1 MRPMDALVD
10 RIRQG
15 DIGGAARLISMV
27 EDRRPEGREA
37 MKAIFKMAGRASV
50 IGITGPTGAGKSTL
64 TDRLVRLY
72 RADGKTVGILAIDPS
87 SPFSGGALLG
97 DRVRMNRHGMDE
109 GVFIRS
115 MASRGTLGGLAR
127 ATDDAVHIM
136 DAVGRDVILVETLGV
151 GQDEVA
157 VAALAEFTVVI
168 LQPSTGDEIQ
178 MMKAG
183 MLEIGDL
190 FVVNKA
196 DLPGAGETAREVR
209 EMLHRAAPPA
219 PDPAAEDGD
228 REVFLTIAKTDQG
241 VRPLYD
247 GLQALRKSLES
258 RPEVSAYRRRVR
270 LRANLRAVFL
280 EEIGNRV
287 WRRIERDGRLSGW
300 IGELVNRSTDPYSLA
315 EELLEPLSAHLAA
328 EEKVSG

>member
-1 MRPMDALVD
+1 MDEWVD

-15 DIGGAARLISMV
+15 DIGAASRLISMV

-87 SPFSGGALLG
+87 SPFNGGALLG

-115 MASRGTLGGLAR
+115 MASRGSLGGLAR
-127 ATDDAVHIM
+127 AADDAVHIM

-168 LQPSTGDEIQ
+168 LQPSAGDEIQ

-209 EMLHRAAPPA
+209 EMLLRSGAPASEQAA
-219 PDPAAEDGD
+219 GRVD
-228 REVFLTIAKTDQG
+228 REVFLTVAKTDQG
-241 VRPLYD
+241 VRQLYD
-247 GLQALRKSLES
+247 RLQALRNSLES
-258 RPEVSAYRRRVR
+258 RPEVLAYRRRVR

-280 EEIGNRV
+280 EEIGNRM
-287 WRRIERDGRLSGW
+287 WRRIERDGRLAGW

-315 EELLEPLSAHLAA
+315 EALLEPLSAHLAA
-328 EEKVSG
+328 EEEVSG

>member
-1 MRPMDALVD
+1 MDEWVD

-15 DIGGAARLISMV
+15 DIGAASRLISMV
-27 EDRRPEGREA
+27 ENRRPEGREA
-37 MKAIFKMAGRASV
+37 MKTIFKMAGRAIV
-50 IGITGPTGAGKSTL
+50 IGITGPPGAGKSTL
-64 TDRLVRLY
+64 VDRLTRLY
-72 RADGKTVGILAIDPS
+72 REDGKAVGILAIDPS

-115 MASRGTLGGLAR
+115 MASRGILGGLAR
-127 ATDDAVHIM
+127 STDDAVHIM

-157 VAALAEFTVVI
+157 VTALAEFTLVI

-183 MLEIGDL
+183 LLEVGDL

-219 PDPAAEDGD
+219 PDAAAEDGD
-228 REVFLTIAKTDQG
+228 RDVFLTIAKTDQG

-247 GLQALRKSLES
+247 GLQALRKSLAS
-258 RPEVSAYRRRVR
+258 RPEALAYRRRVR
-270 LRANLRAVFL
+270 VRANLRAVFL

-287 WRRIERDGRLSGW
+287 WRGIERDGRLAGW
-300 IGELVNRSTDPYSLA
+300 IDELFNRSTDPYSLA
-315 EELLEPLSAHLAA
+315 EGVLDPLSAHLAA
-328 EEKVSG
+328 DEEISG

>member
-15 DIGGAARLISMV
+15 DIGAAARLISMV

-115 MASRGTLGGLAR
+115 MASRGSLGGLAR
-127 ATDDAVHIM
+127 AADDAVHIM

-168 LQPSTGDEIQ
+168 LQPSTGDKITLQ
-178 MMKAG
+178 MVA
-183 MLEIGDL
+183 I
-190 FVVNKA
+190 
-196 DLPGAGETAREVR
+196 
-209 EMLHRAAPPA
+209 
-219 PDPAAEDGD
+219 
-228 REVFLTIAKTDQG
+228 
-241 VRPLYD
+241 
-247 GLQALRKSLES
+247 
-258 RPEVSAYRRRVR
+258 
-270 LRANLRAVFL
+270 
-280 EEIGNRV
+280 
-287 WRRIERDGRLSGW
+287 
-300 IGELVNRSTDPYSLA
+300 
-315 EELLEPLSAHLAA
+315 
-328 EEKVSG
+328 

>member
-1 MRPMDALVD
+1 MDAWVD

-15 DIGGAARLISMV
+15 DIGAASRLISMV
-27 EDRRPEGREA
+27 EDCRPEGREA

-87 SPFSGGALLG
+87 SPFNGGALLG

-115 MASRGTLGGLAR
+115 MASRGSLGGLAR
-127 ATDDAVHIM
+127 AADDAVHIM
-136 DAVGRDVILVETLGV
+136 DAAGRDVILVETLGV

-168 LQPSTGDEIQ
+168 LQPSAGDEIQ

-209 EMLHRAAPPA
+209 EMLLRSGAPASGQAA
-219 PDPAAEDGD
+219 GRVD
-228 REVFLTIAKTDQG
+228 REVFLTVAKTDQG
-241 VRPLYD
+241 VRQLYD
-247 GLQALRKSLES
+247 RLHALRNSLES
-258 RPEVSAYRRRVR
+258 RSEVLAYRRRVR

-280 EEIGNRV
+280 EEIGNRM
-287 WRRIERDGRLSGW
+287 WRRIERDGRLAGW

-315 EELLEPLSAHLAA
+315 EALLEPLSAHLAA
-328 EEKVSG
+328 EEEVSG

>member
-1 MRPMDALVD
+1 MDAWVD

-15 DIGGAARLISMV
+15 DIGAASRLISMV
-27 EDRRPEGREA
+27 EDCRPEGREA

-115 MASRGTLGGLAR
+115 MASRGSLGGLAR
-127 ATDDAVHIM
+127 AADDAVHIM
-136 DAVGRDVILVETLGV
+136 DAAGRDVILVETLGV

-168 LQPSTGDEIQ
+168 LQPSAGDEIQ

-209 EMLHRAAPPA
+209 EMLLRSGAPASEQAA
-219 PDPAAEDGD
+219 GRVD
-228 REVFLTIAKTDQG
+228 REVFLTVAKTDQG
-241 VRPLYD
+241 VRQLYD
-247 GLQALRKSLES
+247 RLQALRNSLES
-258 RPEVSAYRRRVR
+258 RPEVLAYRRRVR

-280 EEIGNRV
+280 EEIGNRM
-287 WRRIERDGRLSGW
+287 WRRIERDGRLAGW

-315 EELLEPLSAHLAA
+315 EALLEPLSAHLAA
-328 EEKVSG
+328 EEEVSG

>member
-1 MRPMDALVD
+1 MDAWVD

-15 DIGGAARLISMV
+15 DIGAASRLISMV

-115 MASRGTLGGLAR
+115 MASRGSLGGLAR
-127 ATDDAVHIM
+127 AADDAVHIM

-168 LQPSTGDEIQ
+168 LQPSAGDEIQ

-209 EMLHRAAPPA
+209 EILLRSDAPASGQAA
-219 PDPAAEDGD
+219 GRVD
-228 REVFLTIAKTDQG
+228 REVFLTVAKTDQG

-247 GLQALRKSLES
+247 RLQALRNSLES
-258 RPEVSAYRRRVR
+258 RPEVLAYRRRVR
-270 LRANLRAVFL
+270 VRANLRAVFL
-280 EEIGNRV
+280 EEIGNRM
-287 WRRIERDGRLSGW
+287 WRRIERDGRLAGW

-315 EELLEPLSAHLAA
+315 EALLEPLSAHLAA
-328 EEKVSG
+328 EEEVSG